1 MQACALR
8 SCSGDDVGV
17 ILQSS
22 CFVWGSIDIEE
33 SPFLGE
39 SLYWQV
45 QLLSVADI
53 DEVFCCS

>member
-1 MQACALR
+1 MQVCALC
-8 SCSGDDVGV
+8 SCSGDDVSV

-22 CFVWGSIDIEE
+22 CFVWGSIDVEE

-39 SLYWQV
+39 SSYRQV